1 VRPDLLQRLPDA
13 GLAGFL
19 PGISLGPATT
29 VAASGGPGQRKRVTL
44 GLLNKVSRLRKRG
57 REKGVGGEL
66 HRLATLTV
74 IMPVSLPPASSSE
87 EKLQHV

>member
-1 VRPDLLQRLPDA
+1 
-13 GLAGFL
+13 
-19 PGISLGPATT
+19 
-29 VAASGGPGQRKRVTL
+29 
-44 GLLNKVSRLRKRG
+44 VSRLRKRG